1 MGVQLQRIEDFGD
14 DATDDDD
21 GEDDH
26 GDGEDNSVVVSIWLR
41 SSGNPDSRDW
51 FVWTC
56 GFSHIRCFMMLHD
69 VNHVPITMENH
80 HF

>member
-14 DATDDDD
+14 DATDDTDDDD

-56 GFSHIRCFMMLHD
+56 GFFPYSMLHD
-69 VNHVPITMENH
+69 ASWC
-80 HF
+80 